1 MQGIPKTYKFKKC
14 DFNEF
19 SNVLKSKNAELT
31 NTLVDSISDT
41 FPRLELRKGLKLL
54 IYKNNKIIGYLCLIP
69 FKKKISDLEKYYKE
83 YIKKHPEQ
91 IKYKNADLDNL
102 ECDEI
107 LKVMEFQTKESDFPA
122 SKINNLLQQNIGLN
136 KWIKPSHKTLYVSAL
151 EIFDEFRSF
160 NTIKVVFNYIKK
172 ICIENNY
179 DFVVCHAK
187 DYKVARVYQMGE
199 FKPFIPFNF
208 QDSFSQ
214 KLNQN
219 PPMFL
224 NINDKDYYEVT
235 EKLKNKYKKNLF
247 ENMKNTKKL
256 YETIMASVAKQVKK
270 SLNEGEY
277 RNDYSSREDYEDEG
291 LDVQDDL
298 EAWIDGIKEFLND
311 NISSE
316 HTLPLLATVVGWNE
330 LHDEELSSLA
340 ESIMLYVEKY
350 GDTELPPFDEVFID
364 SVTVELFKN
373 GGIIDDWMADVVNE
387 NRIDAYNL

>member
-31 NTLVDSISDT
+31 NTLVDSISDA

-54 IYKNNKIIGYLCLIP
+54 IYKNNKIIGYLGLIP
-69 FKKKISDLEKYYKE
+69 FKKMISDLEKYYKE

-91 IKYKNADLDNL
+91 IKYKNVDLDNL
-102 ECDEI
+102 EFDEF

-122 SKINNLLQQNIGLN
+122 SKINSLLQQNIGLN

-172 ICIENNY
+172 ICIENKY

-187 DYKVARVYQMGE
+187 DYKVARVYQMGG
-199 FKPFIPFNF
+199 FKPFVPFNC
-208 QDSFSQ
+208 QDSFLQ
-214 KLNQN
+214 RLNQN

-235 EKLKNKYKKNLF
+235 EKLKNKYKKTLF

-270 SLNEGEY
+270 TLNEGEY

-298 EAWIDGIKEFLND
+298 EAWIDGIKYFLND

-350 GDTELPPFDEVFID
+350 SDNELPSFDEVFID

-387 NRIDAYNL
+387 NKIDSYDI

>member
-19 SNVLKSKNAELT
+19 SNVLKSKNAELS
-31 NTLVDSISDT
+31 NTLVNSISDA

-54 IYKNNKIIGYLCLIP
+54 IYKNNKIIGYLGLIP
-69 FKKKISDLEKYYKE
+69 FKKMISDLEKYYKE

-102 ECDEI
+102 EFDEF
-107 LKVMEFQTKESDFPA
+107 LKAMEFQAKESDFPA
-122 SKINNLLQQNIGLN
+122 SKINNILQQRISLN

-160 NTIKVVFNYIKK
+160 NTIKVVFNYIKQ

-187 DYKVARVYQMGE
+187 DYKVARVYQMGG
-199 FKPFIPFNF
+199 FKPFVPFNC
-208 QDSFSQ
+208 QDSILQ
-214 KLNQN
+214 MLNQN

-247 ENMKNTKKL
+247 ENMKDTKKL

-270 SLNEGEY
+270 AINEGEY
-277 RNDYSSREDYEDEG
+277 RNDYSSTREDYEDEG
-291 LDVQDDL
+291 LDVQSDT
-298 EAWIDGIKEFLND
+298 EHWIDGIKEFLNS
-311 NISSE
+311 NINSE
-316 HTLPLLATVVGWNE
+316 HTLPLLATVVAWNE
-330 LHDEELSSLA
+330 LHDEELRGLA
-340 ESIMLYVEKY
+340 ESIMLYIEKY
-350 GDTELPPFDEVFID
+350 GDAELPPFDEVFID
-364 SVTVELFKN
+364 PVTSELFDN
-373 GGIIDDWMADVVNE
+373 GIIDDWMADVVNE
-387 NRIDAYNL
+387 NRIDAYEL

>member
-31 NTLVDSISDT
+31 NTLVDSISDA

-91 IKYKNADLDNL
+91 IKYKNVDLDNL
-102 ECDEI
+102 EFDEF
-107 LKVMEFQTKESDFPA
+107 LKVMEFQAKESDFPA
-122 SKINNLLQQNIGLN
+122 SKINSLLQQNIGLN

-187 DYKVARVYQMGE
+187 DYKVARVYQMGG

-291 LDVQDDL
+291 LDVQGGL

-387 NRIDAYNL
+387 NRIDAYDI

>member
-31 NTLVDSISDT
+31 NTLVDSISDA

-54 IYKNNKIIGYLCLIP
+54 IYKNNKIIGYLGLIP
-69 FKKKISDLEKYYKE
+69 FKKMISDLEKYYKE
-83 YIKKHPEQ
+83 YIKKHPKQ
-91 IKYKNADLDNL
+91 IKYKNVYLDNL
-102 ECDEI
+102 EFDEF

-122 SKINNLLQQNIGLN
+122 SKINSLLQQNIGLN

-172 ICIENNY
+172 ICIENKY

-187 DYKVARVYQMGE
+187 DYKVARVYQMGG
-199 FKPFIPFNF
+199 FKPFVPFNC
-208 QDSFSQ
+208 QDSFLQ
-214 KLNQN
+214 RLNQN

-235 EKLKNKYKKNLF
+235 EKLKNKYKKTLF

-270 SLNEGEY
+270 TLNEGEY

-291 LDVQDDL
+291 LDVQGDI
-298 EAWIDGIKEFLND
+298 EAWIDGIEEFLND

-364 SVTVELFKN
+364 QVTVELFKN

-387 NRIDAYNL
+387 NKIDSYDI

>member
-31 NTLVDSISDT
+31 NTLVDSISDA

-54 IYKNNKIIGYLCLIP
+54 IYKNNKIIGYLGLIP
-69 FKKKISDLEKYYKE
+69 FKKMISDLEKYYKE

-91 IKYKNADLDNL
+91 IKYKIDNL
-102 ECDEI
+102 EFDEF
-107 LKVMEFQTKESDFPA
+107 LKVTEFQAKESDFPA
-122 SKINNLLQQNIGLN
+122 SKINSLLQQNIGLN

-172 ICIENNY
+172 ICIENKY

-187 DYKVARVYQMGE
+187 DYKVARVYQMGG
-199 FKPFIPFNF
+199 FKPFVPFNC
-208 QDSFSQ
+208 QDSILQ
-214 KLNQN
+214 RLNQN
-219 PPMFL
+219 QPMFL

-270 SLNEGEY
+270 TLNEGEY

-291 LDVQDDL
+291 LDVQGNI
-298 EAWIDGIKEFLND
+298 EAWIDGIEEFLND

-330 LHDEELSSLA
+330 LHDEELSGLA

>member
-31 NTLVDSISDT
+31 NTLVDSISDA

-54 IYKNNKIIGYLCLIP
+54 IYKNNKIIGYLGLIP
-69 FKKKISDLEKYYKE
+69 FKKMISDLEKYYKE

-91 IKYKNADLDNL
+91 IKYKNVDLDNL
-102 ECDEI
+102 EFDEF

-122 SKINNLLQQNIGLN
+122 SKINSLLQQKIGLN

-172 ICIENNY
+172 ICIENKY

-187 DYKVARVYQMGE
+187 DYKVARVYQMGG
-199 FKPFIPFNF
+199 FKPFVPFNC
-208 QDSFSQ
+208 QDSFLQ
-214 KLNQN
+214 RLNQN

-224 NINDKDYYEVT
+224 NINDKDYYEVN

-270 SLNEGEY
+270 TLNEGEY

-291 LDVQDDL
+291 LDVQDDI
-298 EAWIDGIKEFLND
+298 EAWIDGIKYFLND

-350 GDTELPPFDEVFID
+350 SDTELPPFDEVFID
-364 SVTVELFKN
+364 QVTVELFKN

-387 NRIDAYNL
+387 NKIDSYDI

>member
-31 NTLVDSISDT
+31 NTLVDSISDA

-54 IYKNNKIIGYLCLIP
+54 IYKNNKIIGYLGLIP
-69 FKKKISDLEKYYKE
+69 FKKMISDLEKYYKE

-91 IKYKNADLDNL
+91 IKYKNVDLDNL
-102 ECDEI
+102 EFDEF
-107 LKVMEFQTKESDFPA
+107 LKAMEFQTKEYDFPA
-122 SKINNLLQQNIGLN
+122 SKINSLLQQNIGLN

-172 ICIENNY
+172 ICIENKY

-187 DYKVARVYQMGE
+187 DYKVARVYQIGG
-199 FKPFIPFNF
+199 FKPFVPFNC
-208 QDSFSQ
+208 QDSFLQ
-214 KLNQN
+214 RLNQN

-270 SLNEGEY
+270 TLNEGEY

-291 LDVQDDL
+291 LDVQGDI
-298 EAWIDGIKEFLND
+298 EAWIDGIEEFLND
-311 NISSE
+311 NTNSE

-350 GDTELPPFDEVFID
+350 GDIELPPFDEVFID
-364 SVTVELFKN
+364 SVTVKLFKN

-387 NRIDAYNL
+387 NKIDAYNL

>member
-19 SNVLKSKNAELT
+19 SNVLKSKNAELS
-31 NTLVDSISDT
+31 NSLVNSISDV

-69 FKKKISDLEKYYKE
+69 FKKMISDLEKYYKE

-102 ECDEI
+102 VNNLEFDEI
-107 LKVMEFQTKESDFPA
+107 LKVIEFQAKKSDFPA
-122 SKINNLLQQNIGLN
+122 SKINDLLHQHINLN

-160 NTIKVVFNYIKK
+160 NTIKVVFNYIKQ
-172 ICIENNY
+172 ICIKNNY

-187 DYKVARVYQMGE
+187 DQKVARVYQMGG
-199 FKPFIPFNF
+199 FKPFIPFNY
-208 QDSFSQ
+208 QDTVLQ
-214 KLNQN
+214 MLNQN

-247 ENMKNTKKL
+247 ETMKNTKQL
-256 YETIMASVAKQVKK
+256 YEHILSSVAKEVKK
-270 SLNEGEY
+270 ALNESEYNSDGEIDAQSDTERWCDIIDEY
-277 RNDYSSREDYEDEG
+277 LWDHITGIQSNASETLGLFATLVYLDQLDDEEIKEITERIMEQIDEDEDY
-291 LDVQDDL
+291 
-298 EAWIDGIKEFLND
+298 D
-311 NISSE
+311 N
-316 HTLPLLATVVGWNE
+316 
-330 LHDEELSSLA
+330 
-340 ESIMLYVEKY
+340 
-350 GDTELPPFDEVFID
+350 PPVDEVFFEAVAERIKD
-364 SVTVELFKN
+364 SAE
-373 GGIIDDWMADVVNE
+373 DWCADVIRDWKLNQ
-387 NRIDAYNL
+387 

>member
-1 MQGIPKTYKFKKC
+1 MQGIPTTYKFKKC

-31 NTLVDSISDT
+31 NTLVDSISDA

-54 IYKNNKIIGYLCLIP
+54 IYKNNKIIGYLGLIP
-69 FKKKISDLEKYYKE
+69 FKKMISDLEKYYKE

-91 IKYKNADLDNL
+91 IKYKNVDLDNL
-102 ECDEI
+102 EFDEF

-122 SKINNLLQQNIGLN
+122 SKINRLLQQNISLN

-172 ICIENNY
+172 ICIENKY

-187 DYKVARVYQMGE
+187 DYKVARVYQMGG
-199 FKPFIPFNF
+199 FKPFVPFNC
-208 QDSFSQ
+208 QDSFLQ
-214 KLNQN
+214 RLNQN
-219 PPMFL
+219 PPIFL

-270 SLNEGEY
+270 TLNEGEY

-291 LDVQDDL
+291 LDVQDDI
-298 EAWIDGIKEFLND
+298 EAWIDGIKYFLND

-330 LHDEELSSLA
+330 LHDEELSGLA

-350 GDTELPPFDEVFID
+350 GDTELPPFDEVFIE

-387 NRIDAYNL
+387 NKIDSYDI

>member
-14 DFNEF
+14 DFHEF

-31 NTLVDSISDT
+31 NTLVDSISDA

-54 IYKNNKIIGYLCLIP
+54 IYKNNKIIGYLGLIP
-69 FKKKISDLEKYYKE
+69 FKKMISDLEKYYKE

-91 IKYKNADLDNL
+91 IKYKNVDLDNL
-102 ECDEI
+102 EFDEF

-122 SKINNLLQQNIGLN
+122 SKINSLLQQNIGLN

-172 ICIENNY
+172 ICIENKY

-187 DYKVARVYQMGE
+187 DYKVARVYQMGG
-199 FKPFIPFNF
+199 FKPFVPFNC
-208 QDSFSQ
+208 QDSFLQ
-214 KLNQN
+214 RLNQN

-291 LDVQDDL
+291 LDVQGDI
-298 EAWIDGIKEFLND
+298 EAWIDGIKYFLND
-311 NISSE
+311 NTNSE

-330 LHDEELSSLA
+330 LHDEELSGLA

-387 NRIDAYNL
+387 NKIDSYDI

>member
-31 NTLVDSISDT
+31 NTLVDSISDA

-54 IYKNNKIIGYLCLIP
+54 IYKNNKIIGYLGLIP
-69 FKKKISDLEKYYKE
+69 FKKLINDLEKYYKE

-91 IKYKNADLDNL
+91 IKYKNVDLDNL
-102 ECDEI
+102 EFDEF
-107 LKVMEFQTKESDFPA
+107 LKVMEFQAKESDFPA

-187 DYKVARVYQMGE
+187 DYKVARVYQMGG
-199 FKPFIPFNF
+199 FKPFIPFNC

-214 KLNQN
+214 RLNQN

-270 SLNEGEY
+270 TLNEGEY

-291 LDVQDDL
+291 LDVQGDI
-298 EAWIDGIKEFLND
+298 EAWIDGIKYFLND
-311 NISSE
+311 NTNSE

-330 LHDEELSSLA
+330 LHDEELSGLA

-387 NRIDAYNL
+387 NRIDAYDI

>member
-31 NTLVDSISDT
+31 NTLVDSISDA

-54 IYKNNKIIGYLCLIP
+54 IYKNNKIIGYLGLIP
-69 FKKKISDLEKYYKE
+69 FKKMISDLEKYYKE

-91 IKYKNADLDNL
+91 IKYKNVDLDNL
-102 ECDEI
+102 EFDEF
-107 LKVMEFQTKESDFPA
+107 LKVMEFQTKEYDFPA
-122 SKINNLLQQNIGLN
+122 SKINSLLQQNIGLN

-172 ICIENNY
+172 ICIENKY

-187 DYKVARVYQMGE
+187 DYKVARVYQMGG
-199 FKPFIPFNF
+199 FKPFVPFNC
-208 QDSFSQ
+208 QDSFLQ
-214 KLNQN
+214 RLNQN

-270 SLNEGEY
+270 TLNEGEY

-291 LDVQDDL
+291 LDVQGGL

-311 NISSE
+311 NTNSE

-350 GDTELPPFDEVFID
+350 GDIELPPFDEVFID

-373 GGIIDDWMADVVNE
+373 GGIIDDWMADVVDE
-387 NRIDAYNL
+387 NKIDAYNL

>member
-31 NTLVDSISDT
+31 NALVDSISDT

-54 IYKNNKIIGYLCLIP
+54 IYKNNKIIGYLGLIP
-69 FKKKISDLEKYYKE
+69 FKKMISDLEKYYKE

-91 IKYKNADLDNL
+91 IKYKNVDNL
-102 ECDEI
+102 EFDEI
-107 LKVMEFQTKESDFPA
+107 LKFTEFQTKESDFPA
-122 SKINNLLQQNIGLN
+122 SKINSLLQQNIGLN

-172 ICIENNY
+172 ICIENKY

-187 DYKVARVYQMGE
+187 DYKVARVYQMGG
-199 FKPFIPFNF
+199 FKPFIPFTC

-214 KLNQN
+214 RLNQN
-219 PPMFL
+219 PPIFL

-270 SLNEGEY
+270 TLNEGEY

-291 LDVQDDL
+291 LDIQ
-298 EAWIDGIKEFLND
+298 A
-311 NISSE
+311 
-316 HTLPLLATVVGWNE
+316 
-330 LHDEELSSLA
+330 
-340 ESIMLYVEKY
+340 
-350 GDTELPPFDEVFID
+350 DTEQWCEIVKDYLYDHITGIQSNSDETLSLFATLVYLDQLANDEIAEIAERIMEEIDQNDIYENPPIDEVFIEPVAEYLKD
-364 SVTVELFKN
+364 NAS
-373 GGIIDDWMADVVNE
+373 DWCADVINE
-387 NRIDAYNL
+387 WKLN

>member
-31 NTLVDSISDT
+31 NTLVDSISDA

-54 IYKNNKIIGYLCLIP
+54 IYKNNKIIGYLGLIP
-69 FKKKISDLEKYYKE
+69 FKKMISDLEKYYKE

-91 IKYKNADLDNL
+91 IKYKNVDLDNL
-102 ECDEI
+102 EFDEF
-107 LKVMEFQTKESDFPA
+107 LKVMEFQTKEYDFPA
-122 SKINNLLQQNIGLN
+122 SKINSLLQQNIGLN

-160 NTIKVVFNYIKK
+160 NTIKVVFNYIKQV
-172 ICIENNY
+172 CIENKY

-187 DYKVARVYQMGE
+187 DYKVARVYQMGG
-199 FKPFIPFNF
+199 FKPFVPFNC
-208 QDSFSQ
+208 QDSFLQ
-214 KLNQN
+214 RLNQN

-291 LDVQDDL
+291 LDVQGGL

-311 NISSE
+311 NTNSE

-350 GDTELPPFDEVFID
+350 SDTELPPFDEVFID

-387 NRIDAYNL
+387 NKIDAYNL